1 MTLNEVKE
9 KYPLNNTIVG
19 TFYEEI
25 ISDNKPGATNWKEAQ
40 EIMLNPPE
48 YCFPRIEKT
57 TTQEYSMIWFWWRPV
72 AGYAE
77 FSNHSG
83 LLVIDFNS
91 GLYDF
96 INPEFSSKIY
106 SMDEAVN
113 LFKDNPNIYSTW
125 EAVKT
130 ARNI

>member
-9 KYPLNNTIVG
+9 KYPLNSTIIG
-19 TFYEEI
+19 HFYYEI
-25 ISDNKPGATNWKEAQ
+25 ISDNEPGAINWQEAQ

-48 YCFPRIEKT
+48 YCFPRIEKIN
-57 TTQEYSMIWFWWRPV
+57 TQQYYMIWFWWQPV
-72 AGYAE
+72 VSYAE

-83 LLVIDFNS
+83 LLVIDFDT
-91 GLYDF
+91 GFYKF
-96 INPEFSSKIY
+96 INPEFNSEIY
-106 SMDEAVN
+106 SMDEATN